1 MILPLAG
8 WLRENAEYARFS
20 AYALACQDCLC
31 SITRLRAFRLTGELD
46 SLGMRARA
54 PGSH

>member
-8 WLRENAEYARFS
+8 WLRETAEYARFS